1 MDGKGGVGAEQM
13 RQGNGTLVVCPC
25 GLLGAGSEAAAVWGP
40 LPVVVAAGGPRGAV
54 ARVVAL
60 PVLLSCLYRPDSRG
74 LPGRGR
80 RCCVPVGVQWHTS
93 PALGAWC
100 CGSMKMVVVLP
111 GWRGV
116 IATHVEWG
124 WGVCF
129 GLWLVEQELQEEG
142 FVLCWRI
149 VDVL

>member
-74 LPGRGR
+74 LLGRSGAWPSMLRPGRCAVAHQPRPGGLVLWVDEDGSGSAR
-80 RCCVPVGVQWHTS
+80 VARCYCHS
-93 PALGAWC
+93 
-100 CGSMKMVVVLP
+100 
-111 GWRGV
+111 R
-116 IATHVEWG
+116 
-124 WGVCF
+124 
-129 GLWLVEQELQEEG
+129 
-142 FVLCWRI
+142 
-149 VDVL
+149 